1 MNTGI
6 GTPEKM
12 TEIPDS
18 GITVLQA
25 LYTYTTMVQSLV
37 HV

>member
-18 GITVLQA
+18 GITVFQA
-25 LYTYTTMVQSLV
+25 LYTTIGAIRGPCIG
-37 HV
+37 